1 MEKNYYVGRCPICG
15 YYGQLEV
22 CKNEKNNQCLVMC
35 DEYLAEWKNPE
46 DALQNINGHRG
57 SIQEGKVVN
66 ATLDEIIKIG
76 WDKFIVN
83 R

>member
-1 MEKNYYVGRCPICG
+1 MEKTYYVGRCPICG
-15 YYGQLEV
+15 YYGQFEV
-22 CKNEKNNQCLVMC
+22 CKNVKNNQYLVMC
-35 DEYLAEWKNPE
+35 DDCLAEWKNPE

>member
-1 MEKNYYVGRCPICG
+1 
-15 YYGQLEV
+15 
-22 CKNEKNNQCLVMC
+22 MC
-35 DEYLAEWKNPE
+35 DECLAEWESPE
-46 DALQNINGHRG
+46 DALQNINGRRG
-57 SIQEGKVVN
+57 NIQEGKVVN

>member
-1 MEKNYYVGRCPICG
+1 MLVDVQYAAITGSWRFAKM
-15 YYGQLEV
+15 
-22 CKNEKNNQCLVMC
+22 KKNNQCLVMC
-35 DEYLAEWKNPE
+35 DECLAEWKNPE
-46 DALQNINGHRG
+46 DALQNINGRRG
-57 SIQEGKVVN
+57 NIQEGKVVN